1 MYVKDI
7 SDLHSYSAK
16 QQIYTAVFS
25 RFQTRSLSS
34 TSIVSLVFWLL
45 QESKLLF
52 IQLQSPNCLCTDTHS
67 YTYLVD
73 RQARDEEK
81 EKKEK

>member
-34 TSIVSLVFWLL
+34 TSIVSLVL

-52 IQLQSPNCLCTDTHS
+52 IQLQSPNCLCTDTHP